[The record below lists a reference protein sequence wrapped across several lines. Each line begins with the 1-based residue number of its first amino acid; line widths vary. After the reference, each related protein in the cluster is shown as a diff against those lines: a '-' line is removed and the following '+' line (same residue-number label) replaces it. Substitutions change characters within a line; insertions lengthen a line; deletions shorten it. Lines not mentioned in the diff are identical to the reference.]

1 MRKALRS
8 VSGTLGIDTCTV
20 VRIGSASFPS
30 FSSVFPAPEWCRALL
45 YERIDDHACGIA
57 GCDAPLSPMRC
68 SWIDIEHANVVLARR
83 GNADPLL
90 RQRDPARFCR
100 VYAFTGSPNM
110 RDAYTR
116 RVQKTRTKTARSSC
130 VRPCVCRYA
139 SMSTYL
145 VDEAIYEAG
154 ERCTSCTR
162 DNSLERN
169 VYEV

>member
-1 MRKALRS
+1 M
-8 VSGTLGIDTCTV
+8 SGTLGIDTCTV

-68 SWIDIEHANVVLARR
+68 SWIDIEHANVVRARR

-90 RQRDPARFCR
+90 RQRDPARCCR
-100 VYAFTGSPNM
+100 VYASTGSPNV

-116 RVQKTRTKTARSSC
+116 RVQKTRAKDAYKNCAQFMRPSVRLPLC
-130 VRPCVCRYA
+130 V
-139 SMSTYL
+139 
-145 VDEAIYEAG
+145 D
-154 ERCTSCTR
+154 
-162 DNSLERN
+162 
-169 VYEV
+169 VYVPG

>member
-1 MRKALRS
+1 M
-8 VSGTLGIDTCTV
+8 SGTLGIDTCTV

-57 GCDAPLSPMRC
+57 GCDAPLPPMRC
-68 SWIDIEHANVVLARR
+68 SWIDIEHANVVRARR